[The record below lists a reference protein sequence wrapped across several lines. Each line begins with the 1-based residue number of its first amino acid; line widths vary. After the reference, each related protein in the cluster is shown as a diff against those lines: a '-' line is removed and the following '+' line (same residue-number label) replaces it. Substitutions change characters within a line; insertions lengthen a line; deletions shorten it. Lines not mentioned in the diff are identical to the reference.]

1 MMNSSQ
7 MAFGPP
13 GGLRLRSLAAF
24 KLDYVR
30 TQAGERED
38 YFLGHAGVK
47 LCDLAKNR
55 KTRKAHHAVTDC
67 NLHSTNVVSPGLTR
81 SRSQAQRKRDSS
93 LSHARQCSVE
103 LPLSLNSWD

>member
-47 LCDLAKNR
+47 LCDLVRIEK
-55 KTRKAHHAVTDC
+55 
-67 NLHSTNVVSPGLTR
+67 
-81 SRSQAQRKRDSS
+81 
-93 LSHARQCSVE
+93 HARHIMRSHIVIST
-103 LPLSLNSWD
+103 LLT